1 MSGRL
6 VRILVITT
14 AAMMLVQAAH
24 SGGGG
29 GGPPEYEVE
38 VIPGP
43 WCGEIFGYRPATGLG
58 INDLGHICGRE
69 LDCDLNDEPFFWSPE
84 TGRILLDIPTGFS
97 EGRAQDL
104 NSAGEIVGFLRLNVR
119 PQAILWHR
127 DQVIELGIPP
137 GGDSSNAL
145 AINSKSQVAG
155 YWGNLV
161 FGPSPLAF
169 IWQDGVITDL
179 TPDLG
184 APRSIAYDNNDLGMV
199 TGWMGTNENTDAHAF
214 IWDDGK
220 VTDLGVIPGGF
231 TAEGMA
237 INNLGHVAIQGR
249 MFNDQNEV
257 IVRSF
262 LWRDSQWI
270 DLGVLP
276 GCEETRVLDLNDAG
290 QAIGYCDGSVFHRF
304 LWQDGAMWEIN
315 DLIQTNDPNFDTIS
329 LVWAINNAGQIT
341 GKGHHFEFGSPALRL
356 NPILPTPGDLDGDG
370 VVGVKDL
377 LILLGNWGPCED
389 CNDCVADLNGDCVV
403 GVTDLLTLLGNW
415 G

>member
-1 MSGRL
+1 MNGQRTT
-6 VRILVITT
+6 RFAIL
-14 AAMMLVQAAH
+14 AAMVSAQAAH
-24 SGGGG
+24 SGGD
-29 GGPPEYEVE
+29 PPEYSVD

-43 WCGEIFGYRPATGLG
+43 FCGIFGWEPAVGLG
-58 INDLGHICGRE
+58 INDLGNICGYNF
-69 LDCDLNDEPFFWSPE
+69 DCNNDNEPFFWSPK
-84 TGRILLDIPTGFS
+84 TGRVLLDIPTGFS

-119 PQAILWHR
+119 PQAILWHE
-127 DQVIELGIPP
+127 DQVIELGVPP

-145 AINSKSQVAG
+145 AINSESQVVG
-155 YWGNLV
+155 HWGDLV

-237 INNLGHVAIQGR
+237 INNRGDVAVRGR

-262 LWRDSQWI
+262 LWREGEWI

-276 GCEETRVLDLNDAG
+276 GFDETFATDVNQAG
-290 QAIGYCDGSVFHRF
+290 QVIGRCDMLDSNTSRPF
-304 LWQDGAMWEIN
+304 LWHDGAMWDLNELWTSDDD
-315 DLIQTNDPNFDTIS
+315 DLIGIGLPWGMNTS
-329 LVWAINNAGQIT
+329 GQIT
-341 GKGHHFEFGSPALRL
+341 LQGAHQEFSSVAVRL
-356 NPILPTPGDLDGDG
+356 TPIVPRLGDLDGDG
-370 VVGVKDL
+370 VVGVSDL
-377 LILLGNWGPCED
+377 LILLGSWGACEGCPADLDGDGDVDAADLANLLGSWGPCQ
-389 CNDCVADLNGDCVV
+389 
-403 GVTDLLTLLGNW
+403 
-415 G
+415 